1 MQKPRAIK
9 YTLLLFLG
17 YLLFTLPACKVT
29 REFAEGESLLVKNK
43 IEVKS
48 KISGQE
54 RDKLHTDLGQIAL
67 QKPNR
72 KFLGMPVRM
81 WIYYSVT
88 HKKKLNKFRQWLLDK
103 LGEEPVKV
111 DSMQTDRTEKLMENY
126 LFNYGYF
133 YADVSD
139 TTIVKNRKAKVIYT
153 IVTGEPWKI
162 GEVTFPL
169 ANTRTDSLV
178 RARQSGSLL
187 RKGDHFDIANLKA
200 ERIRIEDTLRNNGYY
215 FFSREYVTYDLDT
228 SGGNRSVNIKM
239 TINQPSDTSQHE
251 PFKLDNIYVVT
262 DYYSSL
268 GADTIHRDTVKMN
281 GYYFISQKRNIRE
294 KVMLEALYLQQGNWY
309 TKDAE
314 SRTLSRI
321 SQLGAFRFI
330 SIDLDRSHSKPGYLD
345 GLIRLTPAKRHAV
358 TAGGEINVTN
368 EGLFGTAGSFSYRNS
383 NLSKRA
389 DQLLVDLS
397 VGIQLKFSKKESVKI
412 VSNNVSASVTYYL
425 NRFVPFKPKT
435 FANIGSPKT
444 KLRGAY
450 TFENRFDFDTNTNV
464 IFLYQLHNFNFSFG
478 YDWLE
483 SNRLK
488 HYFNPLAITFY
499 LIPKRGQEF
508 TRRLDQNPILKS
520 SFEEQIIIGPN
531 YTLDFNNLKTD
542 KDRKYMR
549 FISNV
554 EVAGN
559 VPYAIFKLA
568 NLHDAN
574 DSIYY
579 IFKRPFSQYF
589 RIDADWRNYL
599 RIRSHATFAI
609 RTYAG
614 FGVPYGNSYALPFIK
629 QFFVGGPNSLRGF
642 LIREVGPGGYVDTT
656 AYDPELGER
665 RNVGFFNQTGDI
677 KLELNAEIRFDIY
690 KFLKGAVFLDAG
702 NVWTVRKDTRALGN
716 FDIKRFWKEFAVD
729 AGVGLRL
736 DFNFFQIRFD
746 YGFPLRDPRK
756 ADGDRWLFEKA
767 QFRHG
772 QFQLGVGYPF

>member
-1 MQKPRAIK
+1 MQKPGAIK
-9 YTLLLFLG
+9 FTFLLFLG
-17 YLLFTLPACKVT
+17 YLLFALPSCKVT
-29 REFAEGESLLVKNK
+29 KEFTDGQYLLVKNK
-43 IEVKS
+43 IDIKS
-48 KISGQE
+48 KLSGQE
-54 RDKLHTDLGQIAL
+54 KDKLHTDLGQIAL

-103 LGEEPVKV
+103 LGEEPVIV
-111 DSMQTDRTEKLMENY
+111 DTLQTDRSEKLMENY

-133 YADVSD
+133 YADVNDSVV
-139 TTIVKNRKAKVIYT
+139 VKNKKAKTIYT

-162 GEVTFPL
+162 GTVTFPTG
-169 ANTRTDSLV
+169 NTATDSLV
-178 RARQSGSLL
+178 RARQTGTLL
-187 RKGDHFDIANLKA
+187 RKGDRFDIANLKA
-200 ERIRIEDTLRNNGYY
+200 ERIRVEDTLRNNGYY

-228 SGGNRSVNIKM
+228 SGDRTVNIKM
-239 TINQPSDTSQHE
+239 TINQPSDTSVHE

-268 GADTIHRDTVKMN
+268 GADTIRRDTVKMA

-294 KVMLEALYLQQGNWY
+294 KVMLEALYLQKDYLY
-309 TKDAE
+309 TRDAE
-314 SRTLSRI
+314 TRTLSRI

-330 SIDLDRSHSKPGYLD
+330 SIDFDKSKTRPGYLD

-389 DQLLVDLS
+389 DQLLIDLS

-425 NRFVPFKPKT
+425 NRFVPFKPKA

-450 TFENRFDFDTNTNV
+450 TFENRFDFDTSANV

-488 HYFNPLAITFY
+488 HFFNPLAITFY

-568 NLHDAN
+568 NLHDQN
-574 DSIYY
+574 DSIFY

-589 RIDADWRNYL
+589 RIDADWRNYIK
-599 RIRSHATFAI
+599 IRSHATFAI

-614 FGVPYGNSYALPFIK
+614 IGVPYGNSYALPFIK

-642 LIREVGPGGYVDTT
+642 LIREVGPGGYVDTS
-656 AYDPELGER
+656 AYNPELGER

-677 KLELNAEIRFDIY
+677 KLELNAEMRFDIY
-690 KFLKGAVFLDAG
+690 KWLKGAVFIDAG

-756 ADGDRWLFEKA
+756 ADGDRWLFENA